1 MTHWMFS
8 FSGVLTIAVTW
19 CPLSN
24 ACLTTSF
31 PVLPV
36 APNTTNLNFLEREI
50 SSPEAAMFDP
60 YVTPLFP
67 RPLSEWRRYRG
78 DMGIPIPKT
87 LVIWASPVILT
98 LIAKVIWEGGA
109 HITSVLEMG
118 MPISLT
124 VAKTIASHADE
135 PLRPRL
141 SREAKSGK
149 MPFFLGRA
157 FLLAYAYGQLRLST
171 WSWSRTQIWERDYSA
186 RGWKK
191 KPDFF
196 NHCF

>member
-1 MTHWMFS
+1 MKIEKIELEMTHWMFS

-36 APNTTNLNFLEREI
+36 APNTTNLNFLEGEI

-67 RPLSEWRRYRG
+67 RPLSEWRRYHG
-78 DMGIPIPKT
+78 DMRIPIPKT
-87 LVIWASPVILT
+87 LVIWASPVTLT
-98 LIAKVIWEGGA
+98 LIAKVIWEGDA

-124 VAKTIASHADE
+124 AAKTI
-135 PLRPRL
+135 LPRRRTPYT
-141 SREAKSGK
+141 S
-149 MPFFLGRA
+149 PF
-157 FLLAYAYGQLRLST
+157 
-171 WSWSRTQIWERDYSA
+171 A
-186 RGWKK
+186 RGKIGENAIFSGTCFPTGVCIRATTPLHVIVISY
-191 KPDFF
+191 PDLGTRLLWTRTEK
-196 NHCF
+196 

>member
-1 MTHWMFS
+1 MS
-8 FSGVLTIAVTW
+8 FIQCLLNDLFPCSSCGPKHDQFKLFGERNLVTRSRHVW
-19 CPLSN
+19 
-24 ACLTTSF
+24 
-31 PVLPV
+31 
-36 APNTTNLNFLEREI
+36 
-50 SSPEAAMFDP
+50 P

-67 RPLSEWRRYRG
+67 RPLSEWRRYHG

-98 LIAKVIWEGGA
+98 LIAKVIWEGDA

-124 VAKTIASHADE
+124 VTKTIASHADE

-186 RGWKK
+186 RGWKNK
-191 KPDFF
+191 ARLL
-196 NHCF
+196 

>member
-1 MTHWMFS
+1 MTNWMFS

-67 RPLSEWRRYRG
+67 RPLSEWRRYHG

-87 LVIWASPVILT
+87 LVIWVSPVILT
-98 LIAKVIWEGGA
+98 LIAKVIWEGDTQNARDMG
-109 HITSVLEMG
+109 MG
-118 MPISLT
+118 MPKTRGRLISLWHRT
-124 VAKTIASHADE
+124 PI
-135 PLRPRL
+135 
-141 SREAKSGK
+141 K
-149 MPFFLGRA
+149 MPWKYWKACSG
-157 FLLAYAYGQLRLST
+157 AYIY
-171 WSWSRTQIWERDYSA
+171 IYSE
-186 RGWKK
+186 
-191 KPDFF
+191 
-196 NHCF
+196 C